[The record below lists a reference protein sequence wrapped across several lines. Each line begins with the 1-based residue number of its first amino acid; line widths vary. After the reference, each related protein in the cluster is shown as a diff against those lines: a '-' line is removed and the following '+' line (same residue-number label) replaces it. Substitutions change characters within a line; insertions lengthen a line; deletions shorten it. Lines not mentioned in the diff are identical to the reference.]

1 MPDTEDTIEV
11 SSSDLTPD
19 GAESMPETGAQV
31 IARYVKHLGRSAGV
45 YRMMDKAGEVIYVGK
60 ARNLK
65 NRVQNYTRL
74 GGHTNR
80 IAAMIRA
87 TAAMEFMNTGTEA
100 EALLLEANLIKRFKP
115 RYNVSFRDDKSFPY
129 IVIRRDQEA
138 PQISKHRGARTLNGD
153 YFGPFASAG
162 AVNRT
167 INTLQRAFLLR
178 TCSDNIYES
187 RTRPCLLF
195 QIKRCAAPCTRE
207 IELED
212 YEKLVEEATAFLSGK
227 SDAVQRKLNTMM
239 EDAADKLEFERAAK
253 YRNRLW
259 ALAHVQAH
267 QGINPH
273 GVEEADVFAIAQKGG
288 QTCIQV
294 FFFRNGQNWGNRAYF
309 PRADRSLSAAEVLG
323 SFISQFYDDK
333 ILPRCIL
340 LSEEVPEQA
349 LIAEAL
355 STKLGRKVEVVTPKR
370 AEKRELVEHAFHN
383 AREALGRKLAESS
396 SQGKLLAGVANVFEL
411 ERTPRR
417 IEVYDNSHIM
427 GTNAVGAMIVAGPE
441 GFVKN
446 QYRKFNIKA
455 ADLTPGDDFAMMHEV
470 LTRRFKRLLKEHGL
484 PAGDAAAAEGEQD
497 DPAASP
503 SPQPS
508 PSGEGANRA
517 RKRVPFPDPH
527 PLADAVTAEWQGRQG
542 ELERDKDIESP
553 ETLPSLSW
561 PGLSRPST
569 PDLEEAVV
577 ALDGRLK
584 GGHDDVEPDLIE
596 GDGEDDA
603 EAQGGDVGAWPDL
616 VLIDGGAGQLSAV
629 QSVLAELGLHGLAIA
644 GIAKGPDR
652 NAGRERFFMPGKP
665 PFSLPPNDPVLYF
678 VQRLRDEAHRFAI
691 GSHRAKRKKAMTE
704 NSLDGIAGIG
714 PTRKRALLKHFGS
727 AKSVSRAGVSD
738 LQAVTGISAAMAQQI
753 YDYFND
759 RK

>member
-1 MPDTEDTIEV
+1 MAESEERTEG
-11 SSSDLTPD
+11 SPAGLTPE
-19 GAESMPETGAQV
+19 GECGEAVSGPEA
-31 IARYVKHLGRSAGV
+31 IARYVKHLGPGPGV

-65 NRVQNYTRL
+65 NRVQNYARL

-80 IAAMIRA
+80 IAAMIRS
-87 TAAMEFMNTGTEA
+87 TVTMEFVNTATEA

-138 PQISKHRGARTLNGD
+138 PQIAKHRGARTLKGD

-178 TCSDNIYES
+178 SCSDSVYES

-195 QIKRCAAPCTRE
+195 QIKRCSAPCTRE
-207 IELED
+207 ISLEE
-212 YEKLVEEATAFLSGK
+212 YAKLIDEAETFLKGK
-227 SDAVQRKLNTMM
+227 TDAVQKKLNVLMA
-239 EDAADKLEFERAAK
+239 EAAEKLEFERAAK

-259 ALAHVQAH
+259 ALAYIQAH

-273 GVEEADVFAIAQKGG
+273 GVEEADVFAIHQKGG

-294 FFFRNGQNWGNRAYF
+294 FFFRNSQNWGNRAYF
-309 PRADRSLSAAEVLG
+309 PRGGSSLSDGEVLG

-333 ILPRCIL
+333 IVPRCVL
-340 LSEEVPEQA
+340 LSCDVPEQE

-355 STKLGRKVEVVTPKR
+355 STKLGRKVEVLTPKR
-370 AEKRELVEHAFHN
+370 GEKRELVDHAAQN

-396 SQGKLLAGVANVFEL
+396 GQGKLLAAVAEVFGL

-427 GTNAVGAMIVAGPE
+427 GTNAVGGMIVAGPE

-446 QYRKFNIKA
+446 QYRKFNIKTEG
-455 ADLTPGDDFAMMHEV
+455 LTPGDDFGMMREV

-484 PAGDAAAAEGEQD
+484 PAGEAVPSDGVHN
-497 DPAASP
+497 P
-503 SPQPS
+503 SPCPS
-508 PSGEGANRA
+508 PHGRGDVLSTGTPELPLPWGEGGVRG
-517 RKRVPFPDPH
+517 
-527 PLADAVTAEWQGRQG
+527 DA
-542 ELERDKDIESP
+542 
-553 ETLPSLSW
+553 
-561 PGLSRPST
+561 
-569 PDLEEAVV
+569 LEEE
-577 ALDGRLK
+577 ALIAEPLENGT
-584 GGHDDVEPDLIE
+584 DDE
-596 GDGEDDA
+596 A

-616 VLIDGGAGQLSAV
+616 LLIDGGAGQLSATRE
-629 QSVLAELGLHGLAIA
+629 VLDSLGLHGLAIV

-652 NAGRERFFMPGKP
+652 NAGRERFFMTGKP
-665 PFSLPPNDPVLYF
+665 PLSLPPNDPVLYF

-691 GSHRAKRKKAMTE
+691 GSHRAKRKKAMSE
-704 NSLDGIAGIG
+704 NSLDDIAGIG
-714 PTRKRALLKHFGS
+714 PSRKRALLRHFGS
-727 AKSVSRAGVSD
+727 AKSVSRAGLPD
-738 LQAVTGISAAMAQQI
+738 LQAVDGISEAMAQQI
-753 YDYFND
+753 YDYFHGG
-759 RK
+759 K

>member
-1 MPDTEDTIEV
+1 MGDTEDTIEV
-11 SSSDLTPD
+11 SSGDVNPVSC
-19 GAESMPETGAQV
+19 ESTPETGAHV
-31 IARYVKHLGRSAGV
+31 IARYVKHLGAGPGV
-45 YRMMDKAGEVIYVGK
+45 YRMMDKTGEVIYVGK
-60 ARNLK
+60 ARSLK

-80 IAAMIRA
+80 IAAMIRS
-87 TAAMEFMNTGTEA
+87 TASMEFVNTGTEA

-129 IVIRRDQEA
+129 LVLRRDQEA
-138 PQISKHRGARTLNGD
+138 PQIAKHRGARTLKGD

-178 TCSDNIYES
+178 TCSDSVYDS

-212 YEKLVEEATAFLSGK
+212 YGKLVEEAGAFLSGK
-227 SDAVQRKLNTMM
+227 TDAVQRKLNALMD
-239 EDAADKLEFERAAK
+239 EAAEKLEFERAAK

-267 QGINPH
+267 QGINPR
-273 GVEEADVFAIAQKGG
+273 GVEEADVFAIAQEGG

-294 FFFRNGQNWGNRAYF
+294 FFFRNSQNWGNRAYF

-333 ILPRCIL
+333 IVSRCVL
-340 LSEEVPEQA
+340 LSEDVPEQA

-370 AEKRELVEHAFHN
+370 AEKRELVEHAFQN

-396 SQGKLLAGVANVFEL
+396 SQGKLLAGVAHVFGL

-427 GTNAVGAMIVAGPE
+427 GTNAVGAMVVAGPE

-455 ADLTPGDDFAMMHEV
+455 ADLTPGDDFGMMREV
-470 LTRRFKRLLKEHGL
+470 LTRRFKRLLREHGL
-484 PAGDAAAAEGEQD
+484 PAGE
-497 DPAASP
+497 AAS
-503 SPQPS
+503 SES
-508 PSGEGANRA
+508 EG
-517 RKRVPFPDPH
+517 
-527 PLADAVTAEWQGRQG
+527 T
-542 ELERDKDIESP
+542 
-553 ETLPSLSW
+553 ETLSESW
-561 PGLSRPST
+561 PGATEPSI
-569 PDLEEAVV
+569 PAAEEAVV
-577 ALDGRLK
+577 ALDGRHT
-584 GGHDDVEPDLIE
+584 GGNDDVEPDL
-596 GDGEDDA
+596 GDETEDDA

-616 VLIDGGAGQLSAV
+616 VLIDGGQGQLSAA
-629 QSVLAELGLHGLAIA
+629 QSVLAELGLHGLAIV

-691 GSHRAKRKKAMTE
+691 GSHRAKRKKAMAE
-704 NSLDGIAGIG
+704 NLLDDIPGVG

-738 LQAVTGISAAMAQQI
+738 LQAVAGISAAMAQQI
-753 YDYFND
+753 YDYFHD

>member
-1 MPDTEDTIEV
+1 MPDTETIIEGDSV
-11 SSSDLTPD
+11 ELIQD
-19 GAESMPETGAQV
+19 GSENAPPETGPHV
-31 IARYVKHLGRSAGV
+31 IQRYVKHLGPGPGV
-45 YRMMDKAGEVIYVGK
+45 YRMMDLAGEVIYVGK

-65 NRVQNYTRL
+65 NRVQNYTRV

-80 IAAMIRA
+80 IAAMICS
-87 TAAMEFMNTGTEA
+87 TASMEFVNTSTEA

-129 IVIRRDQEA
+129 IVIRRGQEA
-138 PQISKHRGARTLNGD
+138 PQISKHRGARTLTGD

-178 TCSDNIYES
+178 TCSDSVYDS

-212 YEKLVEEATAFLSGK
+212 YGKLVEEAVAFLSGK
-227 SDAVQRKLNTMM
+227 SDAVQRKLNALM
-239 EDAADKLEFERAAK
+239 EDAAEKLEFERAAK

-267 QGINPH
+267 QGINPR
-273 GVEEADVFAIAQKGG
+273 GVEEADVFAIAQEGG

-309 PRADRSLSAAEVLG
+309 TRADKSLSAAEVLG

-333 ILPRCIL
+333 IVPRCVF
-340 LSEEVPEQA
+340 LSEEVPEQE

-355 STKLGRKVEVVTPKR
+355 STRLGRKVEVVTPKR
-370 AEKRELVEHAFHN
+370 GEKRELVEHAIQN
-383 AREALGRKLAESS
+383 AREALGRKLAEST
-396 SQGKLLAGVANVFEL
+396 SQGKLLAGVAQVFGL

-446 QYRKFNIKA
+446 QYRKFNIRS
-455 ADLTPGDDFAMMHEV
+455 ADLTPGDDFAMMREV
-470 LTRRFKRLLKEHGL
+470 LTRRFKRLMKEHGL
-484 PAGDAAAAEGEQD
+484 PAGE
-497 DPAASP
+497 AAS
-503 SPQPS
+503 SDEAS
-508 PSGEGANRA
+508 ASA
-517 RKRVPFPDPH
+517 
-527 PLADAVTAEWQGRQG
+527 
-542 ELERDKDIESP
+542 
-553 ETLPSLSW
+553 SLSW
-561 PGLSRPST
+561 PGMTRPSIVSV
-569 PDLEEAVV
+569 EETSAPLV
-577 ALDGRLK
+577 DSPLK
-584 GGHDDVEPDLIE
+584 GGYDNGEAMDET
-596 GDGEDDA
+596 EDDPQ
-603 EAQGGDVGAWPDL
+603 AQGGDPGAWPDL
-616 VLIDGGAGQLSAV
+616 VLIDGGAGQLSAAEA
-629 QSVLAELGLHGLAIA
+629 VLAELGLHGLVLV

-652 NAGRERFFMPGKP
+652 NAGRERFFMSGKP
-665 PFSLPPNDPVLYF
+665 PFSLPPNDAVLYF

-691 GSHRAKRKKAMTE
+691 GSHRAKRKKAMAE
-704 NSLDGIAGIG
+704 NALDEIAGVG

-753 YDYFND
+753 YDYFHD

>member
-1 MPDTEDTIEV
+1 MPDTEDIIEV
-11 SSSDLTPD
+11 SSGEPTPN
-19 GAESMPETGAQV
+19 GGESTPETGAQV
-31 IARYVKHLGRSAGV
+31 IARYVRHLGTGSGV
-45 YRMMDKAGEVIYVGK
+45 YRMMDRSGEVIYVGK

-80 IAAMIRA
+80 IAAMIRS
-87 TAAMEFMNTGTEA
+87 TASMEFLNTGTEA

-129 IVIRRDQEA
+129 IVVRRDQEA
-138 PQISKHRGARTLNGD
+138 PQIAKHRGARTLTGD

-178 TCSDNIYES
+178 TCSDSVYES

-239 EDAADKLEFERAAK
+239 EDAAEKLEFERAAK

-267 QGINPH
+267 QGINPR
-273 GVEEADVFAIAQKGG
+273 GVEEADVFAIAQEGG

-294 FFFRNGQNWGNRAYF
+294 FFFRNSQNWGNRAYF

-333 ILPRCIL
+333 IVPRCIL
-340 LSEEVPEQA
+340 LSEEAPEQA

-370 AEKRELVEHAFHN
+370 SEKRELVEHAFQN

-396 SQGKLLAGVANVFEL
+396 SQGKLLAGVAKVFGL

-455 ADLTPGDDFAMMHEV
+455 ADVTPGDDFAMMHEV
-470 LTRRFKRLLKEHGL
+470 LTRRFKRLLREHGL
-484 PAGDAAAAEGEQD
+484 PAGESAPEAEQD
-497 DPAASP
+497 DLDTGAPPNASGSEEP
-503 SPQPS
+503 EAPTSLSCPGLPQPS
-508 PSGEGANRA
+508 
-517 RKRVPFPDPH
+517 
-527 PLADAVTAEWQGRQG
+527 T
-542 ELERDKDIESP
+542 
-553 ETLPSLSW
+553 ET
-561 PGLSRPST
+561 
-569 PDLEEAVV
+569 EEAVV

-584 GGHDDVEPDLIE
+584 GGHDD
-596 GDGEDDA
+596 GEADPSDETDDDA

-616 VLIDGGAGQLSAV
+616 VLIDGGAGQMSAA
-629 QSVLAELGLHGLAIA
+629 QGVLAELGLHGLAIA

-691 GSHRAKRKKAMTE
+691 GSHRMKRKKAMTE
-704 NSLDGIAGIG
+704 NSLDDIPGIG

-727 AKSVSRAGVSD
+727 AKSVSRAGISD
-738 LQAVTGISAAMAQQI
+738 LQAVAGISAAIAQQI
-753 YDYFND
+753 YDYFHD

>member
-1 MPDTEDTIEV
+1 MGDTEDIIEV
-11 SSSDLTPD
+11 SSGDVNPVS
-19 GAESMPETGAQV
+19 GESTPETGAQV
-31 IARYVKHLGRSAGV
+31 IARYVKHLGAGPGV

-60 ARNLK
+60 ARSLK

-80 IAAMIRA
+80 IAAMIRS
-87 TAAMEFMNTGTEA
+87 TASMEFVNTGTEA

-138 PQISKHRGARTLNGD
+138 PQIAKHRGARTLKGD

-178 TCSDNIYES
+178 TCSDNVYDS

-207 IELED
+207 IGLED
-212 YEKLVEEATAFLSGK
+212 YGKLVEEATAFLSGK
-227 SDAVQRKLNTMM
+227 TDAVQRKLNALM
-239 EDAADKLEFERAAK
+239 EEAAEKLEFERAAK

-273 GVEEADVFAIAQKGG
+273 GVEEADVFAIAQEGG

-294 FFFRNGQNWGNRAYF
+294 FFFRNSQNWGNRAYF
-309 PRADRSLSAAEVLG
+309 PRADRSLSAEEVLG

-333 ILPRCIL
+333 IVPRCIL
-340 LSEEVPEQA
+340 LSEDVPEQA

-370 AEKRELVEHAFHN
+370 AEKRELVEHAFQN
-383 AREALGRKLAESS
+383 AREALGRKLAEST
-396 SQGKLLAGVANVFEL
+396 SQGKLLAGVAHVFGL

-427 GTNAVGAMIVAGPE
+427 GTNAVGAMVVAGPE

-455 ADLTPGDDFAMMHEV
+455 ADLTPGDDFAMMREV
-470 LTRRFKRLLKEHGL
+470 LTRRFKRLLREHGL
-484 PAGDAAAAEGEQD
+484 PAGE
-497 DPAASP
+497 AAS
-503 SPQPS
+503 SES
-508 PSGEGANRA
+508 EGA
-517 RKRVPFPDPH
+517 
-527 PLADAVTAEWQGRQG
+527 
-542 ELERDKDIESP
+542 ERLSE
-553 ETLPSLSW
+553 SW
-561 PGLSRPST
+561 PGATEPSI
-569 PDLEEAVV
+569 PSAEETVV
-577 ALDGRLK
+577 ALDGLLK
-584 GGHDDVEPDLIE
+584 GGDDVVEPDL
-596 GDGEDDA
+596 GDETEDDA

-616 VLIDGGAGQLSAV
+616 VLIDGGQGQLSAA

-691 GSHRAKRKKAMTE
+691 GSHRAKRKKAMAE
-704 NSLDGIAGIG
+704 NLLDDIPGVG

-738 LQAVTGISAAMAQQI
+738 LQAVAGISAAMAQQI
-753 YDYFND
+753 YDYFHD

>member
-1 MPDTEDTIEV
+1 MPDTEDTVEV
-11 SSSDLTPD
+11 SSGELTTD
-19 GAESMPETGAQV
+19 GGESTPETGAQV
-31 IARYVKHLGRSAGV
+31 IARYVKHLGTGPGV
-45 YRMMDKAGEVIYVGK
+45 YRMMDRAGEVIYVGK

-80 IAAMIRA
+80 IAAMIRS
-87 TAAMEFMNTGTEA
+87 TASMEFMNTGTEA

-138 PQISKHRGARTLNGD
+138 PQISKHRGSRTLTGD

-178 TCSDNIYES
+178 TCSDSVYES

-195 QIKRCAAPCTRE
+195 QIKRCAAPCTGE
-207 IELED
+207 IERDD
-212 YEKLVEEATAFLSGK
+212 YGKLVEEATAFLSGK
-227 SDAVQRKLNTMM
+227 SDAVQRKLNALM
-239 EDAADKLEFERAAK
+239 EEAADKLEFERAAK

-267 QGINPH
+267 QGINPR
-273 GVEEADVFAIAQKGG
+273 GVEEADVFAIAQEGG

-294 FFFRNGQNWGNRAYF
+294 FFFRNSQNWGNRAYF

-323 SFISQFYDDK
+323 SFIAQFYDDK
-333 ILPRCIL
+333 IVPRCIL

-396 SQGKLLAGVANVFEL
+396 SQGKLLAGVAKVFGL

-417 IEVYDNSHIM
+417 VEVYDNSHIM

-455 ADLTPGDDFAMMHEV
+455 AGLTPGDDFAMMHEV

-484 PAGDAAAAEGEQD
+484 PAGEATSSESEGT
-497 DPAASP
+497 
-503 SPQPS
+503 
-508 PSGEGANRA
+508 G
-517 RKRVPFPDPH
+517 
-527 PLADAVTAEWQGRQG
+527 PLS
-542 ELERDKDIESP
+542 K
-553 ETLPSLSW
+553 SW
-561 PGLSRPST
+561 PGLTQPSMET
-569 PDLEEAVV
+569 DEPVV
-577 ALDGRLK
+577 ALDDCLK
-584 GGHDDVEPDLIE
+584 GGHDEAALDPEDE
-596 GDGEDDA
+596 TEDDA

-616 VLIDGGAGQLSAV
+616 VLIDGGAGQLSAA
-629 QSVLAELGLHGLAIA
+629 QGVLAELGLHGLAIA

-652 NAGRERFFMPGKP
+652 NAGRERFFMLGKP

-691 GSHRAKRKKAMTE
+691 GSHRIKRKKAMAE
-704 NSLDGIAGIG
+704 NSLDDIPGIG

-727 AKSVSRAGVSD
+727 AKSVSRAGISD
-738 LQAVTGISAAMAQQI
+738 LQAVAGISAAMAQQI
-753 YDYFND
+753 YDYFQD

>member
-1 MPDTEDTIEV
+1 MGDTEDTIEV
-11 SSSDLTPD
+11 SSGDVNTVS
-19 GAESMPETGAQV
+19 GESTPETGAHV
-31 IARYVKHLGRSAGV
+31 IARYVKHLGAGPGV

-60 ARNLK
+60 ARSLK

-80 IAAMIRA
+80 IAAMIRS
-87 TAAMEFMNTGTEA
+87 TASMEFVNTGTEA

-129 IVIRRDQEA
+129 IVLRRDQEA
-138 PQISKHRGARTLNGD
+138 SQIAKHRGARTLKGD

-178 TCSDNIYES
+178 TCSDSVYDS

-212 YEKLVEEATAFLSGK
+212 YGEARRRGGAFLSGK
-227 SDAVQRKLNTMM
+227 TDAVQRKLNALM
-239 EDAADKLEFERAAK
+239 EEAAEKLEFERAAK

-267 QGINPH
+267 QGINPR
-273 GVEEADVFAIAQKGG
+273 GVEEADVFAIAQEGG

-294 FFFRNGQNWGNRAYF
+294 FFFRNSQNWGNRAYF

-333 ILPRCIL
+333 IVPRCVL
-340 LSEEVPEQA
+340 LSEDVPEQA

-370 AEKRELVEHAFHN
+370 ARKRELVEHAFQN

-396 SQGKLLAGVANVFEL
+396 SQGKLLAGVTHVFGL

-427 GTNAVGAMIVAGPE
+427 GTNAVGAMVVAGPE

-455 ADLTPGDDFAMMHEV
+455 ADLDAR
-470 LTRRFKRLLKEHGL
+470 RRFRH
-484 PAGDAAAAEGEQD
+484 DARGADAPLQ
-497 DPAASP
+497 AAST
-503 SPQPS
+503 
-508 PSGEGANRA
+508 RA
-517 RKRVPFPDPH
+517 R
-527 PLADAVTAEWQGRQG
+527 LACGRRG
-542 ELERDKDIESP
+542 
-553 ETLPSLSW
+553 
-561 PGLSRPST
+561 
-569 PDLEEAVV
+569 
-577 ALDGRLK
+577 
-584 GGHDDVEPDLIE
+584 
-596 GDGEDDA
+596 
-603 EAQGGDVGAWPDL
+603 
-616 VLIDGGAGQLSAV
+616 
-629 QSVLAELGLHGLAIA
+629 
-644 GIAKGPDR
+644 
-652 NAGRERFFMPGKP
+652 F
-665 PFSLPPNDPVLYF
+665 
-678 VQRLRDEAHRFAI
+678 LR
-691 GSHRAKRKKAMTE
+691 K
-704 NSLDGIAGIG
+704 
-714 PTRKRALLKHFGS
+714 
-727 AKSVSRAGVSD
+727 
-738 LQAVTGISAAMAQQI
+738 
-753 YDYFND
+753 
-759 RK
+759 

>member
-1 MPDTEDTIEV
+1 MSNSEERIEERPEEPAPEGEGSGAV
-11 SSSDLTPD
+11 S
-19 GAESMPETGAQV
+19 GPEA
-31 IARYVKHLGRSAGV
+31 IARYVKHLGPGPGV
-45 YRMMDKAGEVIYVGK
+45 YRMLDKAGEVIYVGK

-65 NRVQNYTRL
+65 NRVQNYARL

-80 IAAMIRA
+80 IAAMIRS
-87 TAAMEFMNTGTEA
+87 TVSMEFVNTATEA

-138 PQISKHRGARTLNGD
+138 PQIAKHRGARTLKGD

-178 TCSDNIYES
+178 SCSDSVYES

-195 QIKRCAAPCTRE
+195 QIKRCSAPCTRE
-207 IELED
+207 ISLED
-212 YEKLVEEATAFLSGK
+212 YAKLADEAETFLRGK
-227 SDAVQRKLNTMM
+227 TDAVQRKLNALMA
-239 EDAADKLEFERAAK
+239 EAAEKLEFERAAK

-259 ALAHVQAH
+259 ALAHIQAH
-267 QGINPH
+267 QGINPQ
-273 GVEEADVFAIAQKGG
+273 GVEEADVFAIAQEGG

-294 FFFRNGQNWGNRAYF
+294 FFFRCSQNWGNRAYF
-309 PRADRSLSAAEVLG
+309 PRADRSLSEGEVLG

-333 ILPRCIL
+333 IVPRCVL
-340 LSEEVPEQA
+340 LSCEVPEQA

-355 STKLGRKVEVVTPKR
+355 STKLGRKVEVLTPKR
-370 AEKRELVEHAFHN
+370 GEKRELVDHAAQN

-396 SQGKLLAGVANVFEL
+396 SQGRLLAAVGEVFGL

-427 GTNAVGAMIVAGPE
+427 GTNAVGGMIVAGPE

-446 QYRKFNIKA
+446 QYRKFNIKTEG
-455 ADLTPGDDFAMMHEV
+455 LTPGDDFGMMREV

-484 PAGDAAAAEGEQD
+484 PAGET
-497 DPAASP
+497 AASD
-503 SPQPS
+503 
-508 PSGEGANRA
+508 EA
-517 RKRVPFPDPH
+517 
-527 PLADAVTAEWQGRQG
+527 
-542 ELERDKDIESP
+542 
-553 ETLPSLSW
+553 
-561 PGLSRPST
+561 SRPSPCPSPHGRGDAFST
-569 PDLEEAVV
+569 AASEPPLPWGEGWGEGRDLEEG
-577 ALDGRLK
+577 ALTLEPPENGI
-584 GGHDDVEPDLIE
+584 DDE
-596 GDGEDDA
+596 A

-616 VLIDGGAGQLSAV
+616 LLIDGGAGQLSATKE
-629 QSVLAELGLHGLAIA
+629 VLDGLGLHGLAIA

-665 PFSLPPNDPVLYF
+665 PFSLAPNDPVLYF

-691 GSHRAKRKKAMTE
+691 GSHRAKRKKAMSET
-704 NSLDGIAGIG
+704 SLDDIAGIG
-714 PTRKRALLKHFGS
+714 PARKRALLRHFGS
-727 AKSVSRAGVSD
+727 AKSVSRAGLPD
-738 LQAVTGISAAMAQQI
+738 LQAVAGISEAMAQQI
-753 YDYFND
+753 YDYFHGG
-759 RK
+759 K

>member
-1 MPDTEDTIEV
+1 MTDSEERIEERPAGV
-11 SSSDLTPD
+11 APD
-19 GAESMPETGAQV
+19 GGEGGEAIGGPEA
-31 IARYVKHLGRSAGV
+31 IARYVKHLGPGPGV

-65 NRVQNYTRL
+65 NRVQNYVRL

-80 IAAMIRA
+80 IAAMIRS
-87 TAAMEFMNTGTEA
+87 TVTMEFVNTSTEA

-138 PQISKHRGARTLNGD
+138 PQIAKHRGARTLKGD

-167 INTLQRAFLLR
+167 LNTLQRAFLLR
-178 TCSDNIYES
+178 SCSDSVYES

-195 QIKRCAAPCTRE
+195 QIKRCSAPCTRE
-207 IELED
+207 ISLDE
-212 YEKLVEEATAFLSGK
+212 YAKLIDEAETFLKGK
-227 SDAVQRKLNTMM
+227 TDAVQKKLNVLMA
-239 EDAADKLEFERAAK
+239 EAAEKLEFERAAK

-259 ALAHVQAH
+259 ALAYIQAH

-273 GVEEADVFAIAQKGG
+273 GVEEADVFAIVQKGG

-294 FFFRNGQNWGNRAYF
+294 FFFRNSQNWGNRAYF
-309 PRADRSLSAAEVLG
+309 PRGGSSLSDGEVLG

-333 ILPRCIL
+333 IVPRCVL
-340 LSEEVPEQA
+340 LSCEVPEQE

-355 STKLGRKVEVVTPKR
+355 STKLGRKVEVLTPKR
-370 AEKRELVEHAFHN
+370 GEKRELVDHAAQN
-383 AREALGRKLAESS
+383 AKEALGRKLAESS
-396 SQGKLLAGVANVFEL
+396 GQGKLLAAVAEVFGL

-427 GTNAVGAMIVAGPE
+427 GTNAVGGMIVAGPE

-446 QYRKFNIKA
+446 QYRKFNIKTEG
-455 ADLTPGDDFAMMHEV
+455 LTPGDDFGMMREV

-484 PAGDAAAAEGEQD
+484 PAGETAANDGANL
-497 DPAASP
+497 P
-503 SPQPS
+503 SPCPS
-508 PSGEGANRA
+508 PPGRVDAGSTAATCPLSHGERA
-517 RKRVPFPDPH
+517 GVRGD
-527 PLADAVTAEWQGRQG
+527 
-542 ELERDKDIESP
+542 S
-553 ETLPSLSW
+553 
-561 PGLSRPST
+561 
-569 PDLEEAVV
+569 LEEE
-577 ALDGRLK
+577 ALIA
-584 GGHDDVEPDLIE
+584 EPEENGIE
-596 GDGEDDA
+596 DEP

-616 VLIDGGAGQLSAV
+616 LLIDGGAGQLSATRE
-629 QSVLAELGLHGLAIA
+629 VLDSLGLHGLAIV

-691 GSHRAKRKKAMTE
+691 GSHRAKRKKAMSE
-704 NSLDGIAGIG
+704 NSLDDIPGIG
-714 PTRKRALLKHFGS
+714 PSRKRALLRHFGS
-727 AKSVSRAGVSD
+727 AKSVSRAGLQD
-738 LQAVTGISAAMAQQI
+738 LQAVDGISEAMAQLI
-753 YDYFND
+753 YDYFHGG
-759 RK
+759 K

>member
-11 SSSDLTPD
+11 SSGDLTPD
-19 GAESMPETGAQV
+19 GAESAPETGAQI
-31 IARYVKHLGRSAGV
+31 IARYVKHLGTGPGV
-45 YRMMDKAGEVIYVGK
+45 YRMMDKAGEVVYVGK

-80 IAAMIRA
+80 IAAMIRS
-87 TAAMEFMNTGTEA
+87 TASMEFVNTGTEA

-138 PQISKHRGARTLNGD
+138 PQIAKHRGARTLKGD

-178 TCSDNIYES
+178 TCSDSVYES

-212 YEKLVEEATAFLSGK
+212 YGKLVEEATAFLSGK

-239 EDAADKLEFERAAK
+239 EEAAEKLEFERAAK

-267 QGINPH
+267 QGINPS

-294 FFFRNGQNWGNRAYF
+294 FFFRNSQNWGNRAYF

-333 ILPRCIL
+333 IVPRCVF
-340 LSEEVPEQA
+340 LSEEVPEQV

-355 STKLGRKVEVVTPKR
+355 STKLGRKVEVVTPQR
-370 AEKRELVEHAFHN
+370 GEKRELVEHAFQN
-383 AREALGRKLAESS
+383 AREALGRKLAEST
-396 SQGKLLAGVANVFEL
+396 SQGKLLAGVAHVFGL

-427 GTNAVGAMIVAGPE
+427 GTNAVGAMIVAGPD

-455 ADLTPGDDFAMMHEV
+455 ADLTPGDDFGMMREV

-484 PAGDAAAAEGEQD
+484 PAGEAAPEPGNISEH
-497 DPAASP
+497 P
-503 SPQPS
+503 SPCPS
-508 PSGEGANRA
+508 SAQARFGELATLEC
-517 RKRVPFPDPH
+517 PH
-527 PLADAVTAEWQGRQG
+527 PRADADRRGDAVANSADPCPVVSMGDP
-542 ELERDKDIESP
+542 LDP
-553 ETLPSLSW
+553 SW
-561 PGLSRPST
+561 PGLTLPSKVT
-569 PDLEEAVV
+569 NEAEA
-577 ALDGRLK
+577 ALDGRLE
-584 GGHDDVEPDLIE
+584 GGHDDVESDLIE
-596 GDGEDDA
+596 SDGEDDA

-616 VLIDGGAGQLSAV
+616 VLIDGGAGQLSAA

-652 NAGRERFFMPGKP
+652 NAGP
-665 PFSLPPNDPVLYF
+665 
-678 VQRLRDEAHRFAI
+678 
-691 GSHRAKRKKAMTE
+691 
-704 NSLDGIAGIG
+704 
-714 PTRKRALLKHFGS
+714 
-727 AKSVSRAGVSD
+727 
-738 LQAVTGISAAMAQQI
+738 
-753 YDYFND
+753 
-759 RK
+759 

>member
-1 MPDTEDTIEV
+1 MGDTEDTIEV
-11 SSSDLTPD
+11 SSGDVNTVS
-19 GAESMPETGAQV
+19 GESTPETGAHV
-31 IARYVKHLGRSAGV
+31 IARYVKHLGAGPGV
-45 YRMMDKAGEVIYVGK
+45 YRMMDKTGEVIYVGK
-60 ARNLK
+60 ARSLK

-80 IAAMIRA
+80 IAAMIRS
-87 TAAMEFMNTGTEA
+87 TASMEFVNTGTEA

-129 IVIRRDQEA
+129 IVLRRDQEA
-138 PQISKHRGARTLNGD
+138 PQIAKHRGARTLKGD

-178 TCSDNIYES
+178 TCSDSVYDS

-212 YEKLVEEATAFLSGK
+212 YGKLVEEAGAFLSGK
-227 SDAVQRKLNTMM
+227 TDAVQRKLNALM
-239 EDAADKLEFERAAK
+239 EEAAEKLEFERAAK

-267 QGINPH
+267 QGINPR
-273 GVEEADVFAIAQKGG
+273 GVEEADVFAIAQEGG

-294 FFFRNGQNWGNRAYF
+294 FFFRNSQNWGNRAYF

-333 ILPRCIL
+333 IVPRCVL
-340 LSEEVPEQA
+340 LSEDVPEQA

-370 AEKRELVEHAFHN
+370 AEKRELVEHAFQN

-396 SQGKLLAGVANVFEL
+396 SQGKLLAGVAHVFGL

-427 GTNAVGAMIVAGPE
+427 GTNAVGAMVVAGPE

-455 ADLTPGDDFAMMHEV
+455 ADLTPGDDFGMMREV
-470 LTRRFKRLLKEHGL
+470 LTRRFKRLLREHGL
-484 PAGDAAAAEGEQD
+484 PAGE
-497 DPAASP
+497 AAS
-503 SPQPS
+503 SES
-508 PSGEGANRA
+508 EG
-517 RKRVPFPDPH
+517 
-527 PLADAVTAEWQGRQG
+527 T
-542 ELERDKDIESP
+542 
-553 ETLPSLSW
+553 ETLSESW
-561 PGLSRPST
+561 PGATEPSI
-569 PDLEEAVV
+569 PAAEEAVV
-577 ALDGRLK
+577 ALDGRHT
-584 GGHDDVEPDLIE
+584 GGNDDVEPDL
-596 GDGEDDA
+596 GDETEDDA

-616 VLIDGGAGQLSAV
+616 VLIDGGQGQLSAA
-629 QSVLAELGLHGLAIA
+629 QSVLAELGLHGLAIV

-691 GSHRAKRKKAMTE
+691 GSHRAKRKKAMAE
-704 NSLDGIAGIG
+704 NLLDDIAGVG

-738 LQAVTGISAAMAQQI
+738 LQAAAGISAAMAQQI
-753 YDYFND
+753 YDYFHD

>member
-1 MPDTEDTIEV
+1 MADTDDTIEV
-11 SSSDLTPD
+11 SSGDLTPD
-19 GAESMPETGAQV
+19 GAESAPETGAQI
-31 IARYVKHLGRSAGV
+31 IARYVKHLGPGPGV

-87 TAAMEFMNTGTEA
+87 TASMEFVNTGTEA

-138 PQISKHRGARTLNGD
+138 PQISKHRGARTLKGD

-178 TCSDNIYES
+178 TCSDNIYDS

-212 YEKLVEEATAFLSGK
+212 YEKLVEEAIAFLSGK

-239 EDAADKLEFERAAK
+239 EDAAEKLEFERAAK

-267 QGINPH
+267 QGINPR
-273 GVEEADVFAIAQKGG
+273 GVEEADVFAIAQEGG

-294 FFFRNGQNWGNRAYF
+294 FFFRNSQNWGNRAYF

-323 SFISQFYDDK
+323 SFIAQFYDDK
-333 ILPRCIL
+333 IVPHCIL
-340 LSEEVPEQA
+340 LSEDVPEQA

-370 AEKRELVEHAFHN
+370 AEKRELVLHAFHN

-396 SQGKLLAGVANVFEL
+396 SQGRLLTGVAKVFGL

-484 PAGDAAAAEGEQD
+484 PAGESAPEDGRGDISEH
-497 DPAASP
+497 P
-503 SPQPS
+503 SPGDAVANLAGALSHGERVGVRGDSLGSSWPALNQPS
-508 PSGEGANRA
+508 KET
-517 RKRVPFPDPH
+517 DE
-527 PLADAVTAEWQGRQG
+527 AE
-542 ELERDKDIESP
+542 
-553 ETLPSLSW
+553 
-561 PGLSRPST
+561 
-569 PDLEEAVV
+569 A
-577 ALDGRLK
+577 ALDSRLE
-584 GGHDDVEPDLIE
+584 GGHDDVEPDFIE

-704 NSLDGIAGIG
+704 NSLDDIAGIG

-738 LQAVTGISAAMAQQI
+738 LQAVAGISAAMAQQI

>member
-1 MPDTEDTIEV
+1 MPDTETIIEGDSV
-11 SSSDLTPD
+11 ELIQD
-19 GAESMPETGAQV
+19 GSENAPPETGPHV
-31 IARYVKHLGRSAGV
+31 IQRYVKHLGPGPGV
-45 YRMMDKAGEVIYVGK
+45 YRMMDLAGEVIYVGK

-65 NRVQNYTRL
+65 NRVQNYTRV

-80 IAAMIRA
+80 IAAMICS
-87 TAAMEFMNTGTEA
+87 TASMEFVNTSTEA

-129 IVIRRDQEA
+129 IVIRRGQEA
-138 PQISKHRGARTLNGD
+138 PQISKHRGARTLTGD

-178 TCSDNIYES
+178 TCSDSVYDS

-212 YEKLVEEATAFLSGK
+212 YGKLVEEAVAFLSGK
-227 SDAVQRKLNTMM
+227 SDAVQRKLNALM
-239 EDAADKLEFERAAK
+239 EDAAEKLEFERAAK

-267 QGINPH
+267 QGINPR
-273 GVEEADVFAIAQKGG
+273 GVEEADVFAIAQEGG

-309 PRADRSLSAAEVLG
+309 PRADKSLSAAEVLG

-333 ILPRCIL
+333 IVPRCVF
-340 LSEEVPEQA
+340 LSEEVPEQE

-355 STKLGRKVEVVTPKR
+355 STRLGRKVDVVTPKR
-370 AEKRELVEHAFHN
+370 GEKRELVEHAIQN
-383 AREALGRKLAESS
+383 AREALGRKLAEST
-396 SQGKLLAGVANVFEL
+396 SQGKLLAGVAQVFGL

-446 QYRKFNIKA
+446 QYRKFNIRS
-455 ADLTPGDDFAMMHEV
+455 ADLTPGDDFAMMREV
-470 LTRRFKRLLKEHGL
+470 LTRRFKRLMKEHGL
-484 PAGDAAAAEGEQD
+484 PAGE
-497 DPAASP
+497 AAS
-503 SPQPS
+503 S
-508 PSGEGANRA
+508 N
-517 RKRVPFPDPH
+517 
-527 PLADAVTAEWQGRQG
+527 
-542 ELERDKDIESP
+542 
-553 ETLPSLSW
+553 ETSASASLSW
-561 PGLSRPST
+561 PGMTRPSIVSA
-569 PDLEEAVV
+569 EETSAPLV
-577 ALDGRLK
+577 DSPLK
-584 GGHDDVEPDLIE
+584 GGYDNGEAME
-596 GDGEDDA
+596 ETEDDPQ
-603 EAQGGDVGAWPDL
+603 AQGGDPGAWPDL
-616 VLIDGGAGQLSAV
+616 VLIDGGAGQLSAAEA
-629 QSVLAELGLHGLAIA
+629 VLAELGLHGLVLV

-652 NAGRERFFMPGKP
+652 NAGRERFFMAGKP
-665 PFSLPPNDPVLYF
+665 PFSLPPNDAVLYF

-691 GSHRAKRKKAMTE
+691 GSHRAKRKKAMAE
-704 NSLDGIAGIG
+704 NALDDIAGVG

-753 YDYFND
+753 YDYFHD